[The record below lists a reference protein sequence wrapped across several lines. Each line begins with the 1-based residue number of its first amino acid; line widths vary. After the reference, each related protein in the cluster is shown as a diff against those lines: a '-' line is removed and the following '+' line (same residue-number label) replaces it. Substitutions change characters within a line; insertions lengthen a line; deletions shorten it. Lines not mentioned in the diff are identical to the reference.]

1 MGPEADFA
9 SIGLADPE
17 IGKEKTLNIEITGR
31 HVELSDKVRGY
42 AAEKASRLER
52 YNDRIQ
58 RVEVVVQAE
67 PEDRHKVELVISI
80 AGGAAL
86 VSQSNEPSVFAAIDL
101 VVDKAERQLKKHKEK
116 LKDHRVKK
124 TGEVIEEGGDF
135 GED

>member
-1 MGPEADFA
+1 
-9 SIGLADPE
+9 
-17 IGKEKTLNIEITGR
+17 LNIEITGR
-31 HVELSDKVRGY
+31 HVDLSDKVRDY
-42 AAEKASRLER
+42 AEEKTRRLER

-58 RVEVVVQAE
+58 RVEVLIQAE

-86 VSQSNEPSVFAAIDL
+86 VSRTNEPSVFAAIDL
-101 VVDKAERQLKKHKEK
+101 VLDKAERQLKKHKEK

-124 TGEVIEEGGDF
+124 SGEAIEERGAP